1 MRPRKDVSEVE
12 EISMQKVGRR
22 EDSEKQTYYEYDPCT
37 SRERY
42 YGLEYE
48 LVRRLGLGLRTIN
61 VLKST
66 QI

>member
-12 EISMQKVGRR
+12 GISMQKVGRR
-22 EDSEKQTYYEYDPCT
+22 EDSEKQTYDPCT